1 MHVVIVLM
9 GIVGGCIALR
19 LLCFGIFL
27 LGAAVGCA
35 IGFTAYAGIFSQ
47 VHWPSAVPKLV
58 LAFAPYISMV
68 SDYFLRTH
76 GVNYAIAA
84 HLSWRACP
92 HAYNSRLRLEFYS
105 AF

>member
-19 LLCFGIFL
+19 LLCLGIFL

-35 IGFTAYAGIFSQ
+35 IGFTVYAGIFSQ
-47 VHWPSAVPKLV
+47 VHWPSEVPKLL
-58 LAFAPYISMV
+58 LAFGPFISMV
-68 SDYFLRTH
+68 SDYFLPTS
-76 GVNYAIAA
+76 GADYAIVMA
-84 HLSWRACP
+84 HSTT
-92 HAYNSRLRLEFYS
+92 SRLRLEFYL